1 MYAWASA
8 TFWGLLDPAVVIP
21 AVLLAGVPL
30 LWTRWV
36 RLGRWITTIGALG
49 MLVVASLPLAGFL
62 TVMLEERFPEPL
74 TPPEQ
79 VTGIILLGGSI
90 NLSLSD
96 ARGIPVANHSA
107 NRFVRFADLAQRYP
121 SARLVFTGA
130 GNAGGGAGARS
141 EAEHSLEM
149 LRIIGVDPSRIEVE
163 SGATN
168 TWDNAVL
175 ARALVDPGPDEVWLL
190 VTSAWHM
197 PRAMGCFQ
205 NVGWD
210 VVPMPSGFTSSVP
223 GGWSLG
229 FAPGARLVT
238 LSRAAHEW
246 VGLAVYRLLGRTS
259 RFFPAPV

>member
-8 TFWGLLDPAVVIP
+8 TFWGLLDPSLVIP

-30 LWTRWV
+30 LWTRWA
-36 RLGRWITTIGALG
+36 RSGRWITTAGALA
-49 MLVVASLPLAGFL
+49 MLAVASSPLAGFL
-62 TVMLEERFPEPL
+62 TVTLEERFPAPAAL
-74 TPPEQ
+74 PEQ

-90 NLSLSD
+90 DLSLSD

-121 SARLVFTGA
+121 TARLVFTGA
-130 GNAGGGAGARS
+130 GNAGGAPGARS
-141 EAEHSLEM
+141 EAEHSLEL
-149 LRIIGVDPSRIEVE
+149 LRIIGVDLSRVEVE
-163 SGATN
+163 SRATN

-175 ARALVDPGPDEVWLL
+175 ARQLVDPGPDEVWLL

-205 NVGWD
+205 KVGWD
-210 VVPMPSGFTSSVP
+210 VVPMPSWFTSSGP

-229 FAPGARLVT
+229 FAP
-238 LSRAAHEW
+238 
-246 VGLAVYRLLGRTS
+246 
-259 RFFPAPV
+259 